1 MAKLIASECFEAV
14 MEEVSK
20 EVKKIL
26 DNPPDKMDREAFVA
40 YYNTLMDM
48 AEQVFDYLPE
58 GERADIK
65 TLCATWMD
73 IGILLGRSPQLL
85 TDILKRT
92 GAKIE
97 EATNAE

>member
-1 MAKLIASECFEAV
+1 MSKKVIAAECFEVV

-20 EVKKIL
+20 EIEKIL
-26 DNPPDKMDREAFVA
+26 KILPESTMDRESLVA
-40 YYNTLMDM
+40 YLNTLEDM
-48 AEQVFDYLPE
+48 AEVVYAYLPK
-58 GERADIK
+58 GERANVI

-73 IGILLGRSPQLL
+73 IGILLGRSPQIL

-97 EATNAE
+97 ER

>member
-1 MAKLIASECFEAV
+1 MAKLIASESFDAV

-20 EVKKIL
+20 EIKKIL
-26 DNPPDKMDREAFVA
+26 DIPPDMNREAFVT
-40 YYNTLMDM
+40 YLNTLVDM
-48 AEQVFDYLPE
+48 AELVFDYLPKGDRE
-58 GERADIK
+58 DIK

-92 GAKIE
+92 GAEIE
-97 EATNAE
+97 EKEVGRS